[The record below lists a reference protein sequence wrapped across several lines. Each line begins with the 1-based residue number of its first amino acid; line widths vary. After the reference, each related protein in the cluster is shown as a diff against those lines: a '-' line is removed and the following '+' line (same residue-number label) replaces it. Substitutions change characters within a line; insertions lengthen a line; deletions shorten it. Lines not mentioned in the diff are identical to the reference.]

1 MTNKILLLSA
11 YDARSHKIWR
21 QRLARMFPDIDW
33 TQLAL
38 PPRNFNWRIR
48 GNSLHWAFNNRDD
61 LTANYDL
68 LIATSMVDLSSLR
81 GLVPEL
87 CELPTILYF
96 HENQFA
102 YPGNTQREENIEPLL
117 VPIYSALCADKIVF
131 NSNFNRE
138 TFLEG
143 VRSLLNKL
151 PDKIPNCV
159 LKKLEDSLVTPV
171 PVSIS
176 NHRII
181 DSKTTNCLE
190 VVWNHRWEYD
200 KGPGLLLEVAN
211 LLSTSG
217 SAIRLHIFGE
227 CFRQVPKE
235 FDQIRDLLQE
245 HANNLAI
252 ESGQFG
258 YIEDEASYHGLLAS
272 CDVVLST
279 ALHDF
284 QGLAIQEACF
294 AGCTPLAPNC
304 LVYPEYLPENLLYK
318 RHESDEATAK
328 LVLERLQQWLTLKQE
343 DQALPKIELEN
354 YAAEKLRT
362 NYKVLFELT
371 N

>member
-1 MTNKILLLSA
+1 M
-11 YDARSHKIWR
+11 
-21 QRLARMFPDIDW
+21 
-33 TQLAL
+33 
-38 PPRNFNWRIR
+38 
-48 GNSLHWAFNNRDD
+48 
-61 LTANYDL
+61 
-68 LIATSMVDLSSLR
+68 
-81 GLVPEL
+81 
-87 CELPTILYF
+87 
-96 HENQFA
+96 
-102 YPGNTQREENIEPLL
+102 
-117 VPIYSALCADKIVF
+117 
-131 NSNFNRE
+131 
-138 TFLEG
+138 
-143 VRSLLNKL
+143 
-151 PDKIPNCV
+151 
-159 LKKLEDSLVTPV
+159 
-171 PVSIS
+171 
-176 NHRII
+176 
-181 DSKTTNCLE
+181 
-190 VVWNHRWEYD
+190 VWNHRWEYD
-200 KGPGLLLEVAN
+200 KGPVLLLEVAN

-217 SAIRLHIFGE
+217 SAIRLHIVGE

-362 NYKVLFELT
+362 NYKVLFEFA